1 MSDAKHGTGEM
12 RTGATRVWSATAGLA
27 IVAALCGACTTETR
41 GDRPPTRLDGS
52 VVFDGGND
60 GGPRPDFDAGPP
72 RDGGITVL
80 PDGNVLCGGEAIAL
94 EQLPAKL
101 MFVVDRSSS
110 TLGPADR
117 SFMPTT
123 TDLGSCS
130 ETNSRPAT
138 GITYRTLWDDLG
150 AAVADVSMAREDRV
164 SFGLTVFPGPG
175 ALTGAATPDSFCT
188 ARPPTTLVTPALG
201 TASAIRTALTDPANA
216 PLCAGGF
223 TPTRAALDAAAA
235 ALAGSS
241 DGVLV
246 LATDGAPNC
255 GAGSAGCRCTTSSAF
270 CGTLGFIGCLDDVA
284 TIGAITALR
293 DRGIRTYVVG
303 IPGTEDYAAVL
314 NAMATAGGTARSGA
328 PSYYA
333 ASDSASLVAAL
344 GTISD
349 AEVSCRFALAS
360 APPDRTNVNVF
371 LDDAPTPR
379 DTGDGFVLSDDGLTI
394 TLEGTSCEALRN
406 GTVANVRFEFGCPL
420 LI

>member
-12 RTGATRVWSATAGLA
+12 RTGATRAWSATAGLA

-284 TIGAITALR
+284 TISAITALR